1 MYNVLVTVVH
11 VQAYVQH
18 RLCVCVTS
26 KILAR
31 VMYNVLATLKH
42 VLCVTVM
49 QKNSTLLS
57 NNFVLYYIKN
67 RIWMYFHNQLDMLL
81 IF

>member
-1 MYNVLVTVVH
+1 MYNVLVTVH
-11 VQAYVQH
+11 VRAFVQH

-49 QKNSTLLS
+49 QNNSTLLS